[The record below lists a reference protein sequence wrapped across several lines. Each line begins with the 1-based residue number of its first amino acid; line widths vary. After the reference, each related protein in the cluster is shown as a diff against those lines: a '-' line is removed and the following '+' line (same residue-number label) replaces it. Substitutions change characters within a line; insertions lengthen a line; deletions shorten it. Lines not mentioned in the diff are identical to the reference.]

1 MARLSNAQGLL
12 FVEISTEEL
21 RLESAPVATLKGWF
35 GAQQIGQ
42 IKSLITSSVIEHKGV
57 VTHTVG
63 DSMLCS
69 FADAQPALSAA
80 LAIQH
85 KVGKAQ
91 NPASG
96 TLVNARIGMA
106 YGPVRVFA
114 GKVSGDSVTAA
125 GVLLEKAQPNEI
137 LADQAMQD
145 AIGLGN
151 KEVRFEN
158 CGLMDGVAAYRVVSL
173 AAGMRSSTQNA
184 PFQTRPPAPAQT
196 ATLPPP
202 AAVAAPKPAPIPTP
216 IPAPAPTTS
225 SDARKTE
232 AAAIVLKFGGVE
244 RRFTAADGEVLMG
257 RGKDVHVI
265 VPEIHVSR
273 KHAKI
278 VWEDGRYPHLVN
290 LSQNGACVRFAES
303 GREQTCM
310 SKIPLE
316 GSGEIALCSR
326 FGQISSPA
334 ELIGFSLI
342 PA

>member
-21 RLESAPVATLKGWF
+21 RLESAPVTTLKGWF

-42 IKSLITSSVIEHKGV
+42 IKSLITNSVIEHKGV

-63 DSMLCS
+63 DSMLSS
-69 FADAQPALSAA
+69 FADAQSALNAALS
-80 LAIQH
+80 IQQ

-91 NPASG
+91 NPSSG
-96 TLVNARIGMA
+96 TLVNVRIGMA
-106 YGPVRVFA
+106 FGPVRVYA

-125 GVLLEKAQPNEI
+125 GVLLEKAQPGEI

-145 AIGLGN
+145 AIGLGS
-151 KEVRFEN
+151 KDVRFEN
-158 CGLMDGVAAYRVVSL
+158 CGLMDGLAAYRVVSL
-173 AAGMRSSTQNA
+173 AAGMRTSTQAA
-184 PFQTRPPAPAQT
+184 PLPARPPAPSPA
-196 ATLPPP
+196 ATPPPP
-202 AAVAAPKPAPIPTP
+202 AAVSAPIPAPIPTP
-216 IPAPAPTTS
+216 APTTS
-225 SDARKTE
+225 SATRTTG
-232 AAAIVLKFGGVE
+232 AAAIVLTFGGVE
-244 RRFTAADGEVLMG
+244 RRFTASDGEVFMG

-278 VWEDGRYPHLVN
+278 VWEDGRHPHLVN
-290 LSQNGACVRFAES
+290 LSQNGACVRFTES

-310 SKIPLE
+310 SKTPLE

-334 ELIGFSLI
+334 EIIGFSLI